1 MVVILELE
9 NGENLF
15 FSEEEED
22 VVMFLVVSK
31 VRFVYS
37 VDKSLYVIVCLYYF

>member
-1 MVVILELE
+1 MVVILEME

-37 VDKSLYVIVCLYYF
+37 VDKNLYVIVCLYYF